1 MLEALSIA
9 IDLTLFYCFA
19 DTSLSPF
26 GEKKVEEEYRAKA
39 AQPLAICTQKFS
51 KLFAVTHSTSNQ
63 PGGGQ
68 ISLACISSIK
78 DVFVRHIHMHTL

>member
-1 MLEALSIA
+1 MLDALSIA

-39 AQPLAICTQKFS
+39 AQPLAICMQKF
-51 KLFAVTHSTSNQ
+51 FAVTHSTSNQ

-78 DVFVRHIHMHTL
+78 DVFVRHIHMYTL